1 LVVRFLLTFSRK
13 PMLFFGGL
21 GLVLVGVSA
30 ATFGVLALL
39 YLMNLGQRRPI
50 FDFAGVLLLV
60 GVLFFF
66 VGFLAEL
73 IVSQNERV
81 DELEAR
87 LREFEMDEHGPR

>member
-1 LVVRFLLTFSRK
+1 
-13 PMLFFGGL
+13 MLFFGGIGL
-21 GLVLVGVSA
+21 GIVAASL
-30 ATFGVLALL
+30 ATFAVLAAMYLL
-39 YLMNLGQRRPI
+39 NLGQRRPI

-60 GVLFFF
+60 GVLFFV

-87 LREFEMDEHGPR
+87 LSAITTERIEKND